1 MTAAAPRSAPARPAA
16 SSADQRRA
24 RRHPVDCRATAKLA
38 LSISILDAS
47 VLGLRGRASLPLP
60 PGTLLNL
67 TLPGH
72 AARHARVTW
81 QEGDTFGC
89 EFLKALTH
97 DELQRLTDAQANA
110 PQLMIG

>member
-1 MTAAAPRSAPARPAA
+1 MPVSARRSAPA
-16 SSADQRRA
+16 SSIDQRRA
-24 RRHPVDCRATAKLA
+24 PRHPVDCRATAKLA

-47 VLGLRGRASLPLP
+47 LLGLRGRASLPLP
-60 PGTLLNL
+60 SGTLLNL

-81 QEGDTFGC
+81 AEGDTFGC
-89 EFLKALTH
+89 EFLKPLSH
-97 DELQRLTDAQANA
+97 DELRRLTDATNNA

>member
-1 MTAAAPRSAPARPAA
+1 MTAAAQRSAPA
-16 SSADQRRA
+16 SSIDQRRA
-24 RRHPVDCRATAKLA
+24 PRHLVDCRATAKLA

-81 QEGDTFGC
+81 AEGDTFGC
-89 EFLKALTH
+89 EFLKALTP
-97 DELQRLTDAQANA
+97 DELRRLTDANTNA
-110 PQLMIG
+110 PQMLVG